1 MIKRVLITGASGAI
15 GAACARYFAEN
26 GYFVYAHYNGNEQK
40 INELVGE
47 IGKDKCVGIKFDIA
61 DFDSVSSALKDID
74 VDIIVNNAGIT
85 RDKLFFWMENDD
97 WDSVI
102 KTNVNGAFYVCKT
115 LLPSMIKKK
124 NGAVVNISS
133 IAGMVGNIGQANYA
147 ASKGAIIAFTKS
159 LSLEVAR
166 YNIRVNCVA
175 PGLVKSAMTEAL
187 DETELKRIIPMKRF
201 GRPEEIAEVVFFVAD
216 KASYMTGE
224 VINVSGGMVR

>member
-1 MIKRVLITGASGAI
+1 MAKTVLITGASGAI
-15 GAACARYFAEN
+15 GSACAKYFAEN

-40 INELVGE
+40 IKELVSE
-47 IGKDKCVGIKFDIA
+47 IGSDKCVGICFDIS
-61 DFDSVSSALKDID
+61 DSSSVSSALKDVEVD
-74 VDIIVNNAGIT
+74 VIVNNAGIT

-97 WDSVI
+97 WESVI

-124 NGAVVNISS
+124 NGAIVNISS
-133 IAGMVGNIGQANYA
+133 ITGLVGNIGQANYA
-147 ASKGAIIAFTKS
+147 ASKGALISFTKS

-175 PGLVKSAMTEAL
+175 PGVVRSAMTEGL
-187 DETELKRIIPMKRF
+187 DEKELKKLIPLKRF
-201 GRPEEIAEVVFFVAD
+201 GEPSEIAEVVFFVAD

-224 VINVSGGMVR
+224 VMNVSGGMVR

>member
-1 MIKRVLITGASGAI
+1 LAKNVLITGASGAI
-15 GAACARYFAEN
+15 GAACARYFAQN

-40 INELVGE
+40 IRELVGE
-47 IGKDKCVGIKFDIA
+47 IGEGSCQAIKFDVSDSA
-61 DFDSVSSALKDID
+61 SVSSALEGIEVD
-74 VDIIVNNAGIT
+74 VIVNNAGIT

-97 WDSVI
+97 WESVI
-102 KTNVNGAFYVCKT
+102 KTNVNGAFYVCKI

-133 IAGMVGNIGQANYA
+133 ITGLVGNIGQANYA
-147 ASKGAIIAFTKS
+147 ASKGALISFTKS

-175 PGLVKSAMTEAL
+175 PGLVKSAMTEGL
-187 DETELKRIIPMKRF
+187 DEAELKKLIPLKRF
-201 GRPEEIAEVVFFVAD
+201 AEPREIAEVVFFVAD

-224 VINVSGGMVR
+224 TINVSGGMVR

>member
-1 MIKRVLITGASGAI
+1 MAKTVLITGASGAI
-15 GAACARYFAEN
+15 GSACAKYFAEN

-40 INELVGE
+40 IKELVSE
-47 IGKDKCVGIKFDIA
+47 IGSDKCASICFDISDA
-61 DFDSVSSALKDID
+61 SSVSSALKDVEVD
-74 VDIIVNNAGIT
+74 VIVNNAGIT

-97 WDSVI
+97 WESVI

-124 NGAVVNISS
+124 NGAIVNISS
-133 IAGMVGNIGQANYA
+133 ITGLVGNIGQANYA
-147 ASKGAIIAFTKS
+147 ASKGALISFTKS

-175 PGLVKSAMTEAL
+175 PGVIKSAMTEEL
-187 DETELKRIIPMKRF
+187 DEKELKKLIPLKRF
-201 GRPEEIAEVVFFVAD
+201 GEPSEIAEVVFFVAD